1 MIDCETRIVTPRLP
15 SGDNFTYK
23 GDTPKRTPSVITTL
37 KVRKMI
43 CSGASAFLASA
54 TLGNRNEQTVSSIRI
69 VREFVDV
76 FSEDLPSLP

>member
-1 MIDCETRIVTPRLP
+1 
-15 SGDNFTYK
+15 
-23 GDTPKRTPSVITTL
+23 
-37 KVRKMI
+37 MI